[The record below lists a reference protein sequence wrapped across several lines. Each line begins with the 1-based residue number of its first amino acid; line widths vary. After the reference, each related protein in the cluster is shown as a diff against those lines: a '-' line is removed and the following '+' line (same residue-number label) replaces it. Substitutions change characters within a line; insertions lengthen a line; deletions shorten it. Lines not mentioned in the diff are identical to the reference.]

1 MSDSTT
7 TATSPVSPIPSS
19 VSARASIQRFG
30 RFLSGMVMPNIGAFI
45 VWGIIA
51 ACFIPPGWFPN
62 ATLARLVGPMITYLL
77 PLLIGYTGG
86 QMVHGQR
93 GAVIGAV
100 VTMGAVVGADVPM
113 FIGAMTAGPFAA
125 WVLQRF
131 DKLIEGRVPTGFEM
145 LVNNFS
151 LGFIGVLLALGAL
164 LVVGPFMTNV
174 SRIFAAGVQ
183 YIVEHNM
190 LPLANVFIEPGKILF
205 LNNAINHGILSPI
218 GISESQVQGK
228 SILFMLESN
237 PGPGL
242 GILLAYSLVG
252 KGLAKNSARGAA
264 IIHFFGG
271 IHEIYFPYVLMKPRL
286 ILAAVVGG
294 VSGTFTFSL
303 LHAGLVA
310 APSPGSI
317 FSFLAL
323 APRGDL
329 VPVVT
334 GIFTATIMSFVV
346 AAGLLRFGPL
356 ASSDDN
362 LEAARQKLPELKGA
376 PLASAA
382 AATAIVSALTT
393 RPVNKIVF
401 ACDAGMGS
409 SAMGAA
415 VLRQKL
421 KDVGS
426 LIMVTNAAIDDL
438 PADADLVITHQSL
451 TERARLKLPAAEHL
465 SIQDFFK
472 NPVYD
477 ELVQRFSHETA
488 ARLRTTV

>member
-7 TATSPVSPIPSS
+7 TATSPVSPVPSS

-51 ACFIPPGWFPN
+51 ACFIPTGWFPN

-93 GAVIGAV
+93 GGVIGAI
-100 VTMGAVVGADVPM
+100 VTIGAVVGADVPM

-131 DKLIEGRVPTGFEM
+131 DKSIEGRVPAGFEM

-164 LVVGPFMTNV
+164 LVVGPFMTSV
-174 SRIFAAGVQ
+174 SRMLAAGVQ

-252 KGLAKNSARGAA
+252 KGSAKIPLRAPPS
-264 IIHFFGG
+264 FTF
-271 IHEIYFPYVLMKPRL
+271 
-286 ILAAVVGG
+286 LAA
-294 VSGTFTFSL
+294 STKFISLTFS
-303 LHAGLVA
+303 
-310 APSPGSI
+310 
-317 FSFLAL
+317 
-323 APRGDL
+323 
-329 VPVVT
+329 
-334 GIFTATIMSFVV
+334 
-346 AAGLLRFGPL
+346 
-356 ASSDDN
+356 
-362 LEAARQKLPELKGA
+362 
-376 PLASAA
+376 
-382 AATAIVSALTT
+382 
-393 RPVNKIVF
+393 
-401 ACDAGMGS
+401 
-409 SAMGAA
+409 
-415 VLRQKL
+415 
-421 KDVGS
+421 
-426 LIMVTNAAIDDL
+426 
-438 PADADLVITHQSL
+438 
-451 TERARLKLPAAEHL
+451 
-465 SIQDFFK
+465 
-472 NPVYD
+472 
-477 ELVQRFSHETA
+477 
-488 ARLRTTV
+488 